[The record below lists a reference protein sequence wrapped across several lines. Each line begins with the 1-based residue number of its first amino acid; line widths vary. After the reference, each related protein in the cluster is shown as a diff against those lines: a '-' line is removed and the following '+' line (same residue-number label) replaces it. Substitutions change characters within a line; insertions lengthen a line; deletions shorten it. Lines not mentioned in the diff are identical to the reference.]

1 MSDLSILCGLGN
13 PGTDYRNTRHNLGS
27 MILDLLAERHT
38 LSWKGHQGRIMEA
51 RWRIK
56 GRDVILLKPLT
67 FMNASGEAL
76 ADYGHIDP
84 ASFIVLFDDISLPLG
99 HIRLRE
105 RGGSGGHRGLESI
118 IAHFG
123 TDDFARLRLGIG
135 EPPPGSSWS
144 DYVLAPFPEEERG
157 AVSEMIEIAADALE
171 TALARGIV
179 EAMNRYNRKTTP

>member
-1 MSDLSILCGLGN
+1 
-13 PGTDYRNTRHNLGS
+13 
-27 MILDLLAERHT
+27 MILDLLVKRHS
-38 LSWKGHQGRIMEA
+38 LSWSEHSGRIMVA

-56 GRDVILLKPLT
+56 GREITLLKPLT

-76 ADYGHIDP
+76 EDYGGIDP
-84 ASFIVLFDDISLPLG
+84 ACFLVIFDDISLPLG

-144 DYVLAPFPEEERG
+144 DYVLAPFPEEERE
-157 AVSEMIEIAADALE
+157 AVSEMIETAADALE
-171 TALARGIV
+171 TALARGLV